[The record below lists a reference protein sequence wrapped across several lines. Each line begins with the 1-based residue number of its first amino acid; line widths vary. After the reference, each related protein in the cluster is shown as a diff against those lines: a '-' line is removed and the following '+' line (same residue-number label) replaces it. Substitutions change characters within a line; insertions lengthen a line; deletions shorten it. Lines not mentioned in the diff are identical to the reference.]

1 MEREK
6 NYRIGRVL
14 LLRFFCGAFFCWI
27 TVTAESAPHPRFG
40 GALQEA
46 IFQPVTTLDAVN
58 YLNFAEL
65 QVASNLYEGLV
76 KRDRF
81 GRISPAIAQSWIH
94 SDDHRIWTFVIAQG
108 MTFHNGK
115 PVTATDVKL
124 AWERF
129 VREGVWLV
137 SPQPLFLIRGAEV
150 YRNSTVTQIEGVL
163 VLDDFRLQVTL
174 QAGDPDFLEK
184 LTSPAAWVTTRG
196 DSQPIGTGQFRLE
209 SFGRTEVRLTANS
222 NYLWGRP
229 YLEKLTFRYYANLDE
244 ALFEFESGVLDALP
258 LPITEVE
265 RRQRKGLD
273 DILIRTETATLVYL
287 RLPDKI
293 EISNLS
299 QTSPAPTWHNVL
311 KYALDP
317 DALLRLQYGENPSKM
332 VFVPFA
338 FPHDRV
344 KARRRMKHANW
355 NRPLNLVY
363 AQLPDNTGNAI
374 ATWLER
380 DSLSQ
385 IGLQVEIKAADS
397 DTLQGG
403 FEEDTP
409 TLALL
414 SMPIAPDSDVS
425 SLDIDQSNSLIPL
438 YLLPSSFL
446 CQPKVRRI
454 KIGSGGVLTFEKA
467 WLAE

>member
-1 MEREK
+1 MKREK
-6 NYRIGRVL
+6 KNWIGKICL
-14 LLRFFCGAFFCWI
+14 LALCGMLFGWI
-27 TVTAESAPHPRFG
+27 TVTAESAPPPRFG
-40 GALQEA
+40 GTLQGA
-46 IFQPVTTLDAVN
+46 IFQIVTTLDAVN

-81 GRISPAIAQSWIH
+81 GRISPAIAQRWNH
-94 SDDHRIWTFVIAQG
+94 SDDYRIWTFAIAQG
-108 MTFHNGK
+108 ITFHNGK

-137 SPQPLFLIRGAEV
+137 SPQPLSQIRGAAV
-150 YRNSTVTQIEGVL
+150 YRSGVVTQIVGIL
-163 VLDDFRLQVTL
+163 VLDDFRVQITL
-174 QAGDPDFLEK
+174 RDGDPDFLEK

-209 SFGRTEVRLTANS
+209 SFTRTEVQLTSNS
-222 NYLWGRP
+222 DYLWGRP
-229 YLEKLTFRYYANLDE
+229 YLEKLTFRYYANLDA

-258 LPITEVE
+258 LPVTEVE

-273 DILIRTETATLVYL
+273 DILIRTDAATLVYL
-287 RLPDKI
+287 RLPDTI
-293 EISNLS
+293 EISKSLR
-299 QTSPAPTWHNVL
+299 TSPVPTWRNVL
-311 KYALDP
+311 RYAVDP

-338 FPHDRV
+338 FPYDRV
-344 KARRRMKHANW
+344 KAGRRMKHADW
-355 NRPLNLVY
+355 RGSLNLVY
-363 AQLPDNTGNAI
+363 ARLPDNTGNAI
-374 ATWLER
+374 ARWLER

-385 IGLQVEIKAADS
+385 IGLEVEIQAADAE
-397 DTLQGG
+397 TLWGG
-403 FEEDTP
+403 FREDAP

-414 SMPIAPDSDVS
+414 SMPIAPDSDIA
-425 SLDIDQSNSLIPL
+425 SLDIGQSGSLIPL

-446 CQPKVRRI
+446 CHPKVRGLA
-454 KIGSGGVLTFEKA
+454 IGSGGVLAFGRT